1 MSDCPCNVEWC
12 YFCQKVLPKKKYEH
26 NMDWPKKSGQCPL
39 YLSQIHDHDSSWPTN
54 SDACLRKLHRLVAL
68 RKLKLLDDSPYNLFT
83 STLDDLFRKFPASFP
98 SGYSLQDIR
107 QINEE
112 AAAEVSCESDD
123 EGSFDGR
130 EQRRMRRARRMQ
142 INVSADEV

>member
-1 MSDCPCNVEWC
+1 MTDCPCNVNWC
-12 YFCQKVLPKKKYEH
+12 YFCQKVLPAKKYEH
-26 NMDWPKKSGQCPL
+26 NVDWPRTGCPL
-39 YLSQIHDHDSSWPTN
+39 YLTQIHDTDPSWPTN
-54 SDACLRKLHRLVAL
+54 PDACLRKLHRLVAL

-83 STLDDLFRKFPASFP
+83 PTFDDLFRKFPASFP

-112 AAAEVSCESDD
+112 AAEVSCESDD
-123 EGSFDGR
+123 MDEGLVENVR

-142 INVSADEV
+142 INV